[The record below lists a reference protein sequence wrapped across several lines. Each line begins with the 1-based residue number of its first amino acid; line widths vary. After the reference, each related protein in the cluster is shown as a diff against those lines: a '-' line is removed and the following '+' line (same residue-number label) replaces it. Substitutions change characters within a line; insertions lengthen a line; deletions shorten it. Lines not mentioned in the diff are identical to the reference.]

1 MEPRDPQSS
10 NNHPLSQNRIGVL
23 GKGGAGK
30 STVTVLLARE
40 FAARGYEVCVLDA
53 DSTNAGLH
61 LAFGIPEPP
70 TPLIQYFGDMAFT
83 GGAVTCPV
91 DDPTPLPEA
100 ELSLAQLPTPYFKR
114 VDGGT
119 YLLTGG
125 KLGDHGPGLS
135 CDGPIAKIAR
145 DLRINGDRS
154 RALTLVD
161 LKAGIEDSAR
171 GVLPSLDWAI
181 VVVDPTTA
189 AVQMAAT
196 VSQMVQEIQKGTPPA
211 TGHLDTTELAEAARK
226 IYREAR
232 IKGVLAVLNR
242 VSDPTMETYLAG
254 KISEK
259 AGLIP
264 IGALKEDLEIRDAW
278 LHGLPVLAPQ
288 ARAMV
293 RGIVNGLEEAER
305 NRPR

>member
-1 MEPRDPQSS
+1 
-10 NNHPLSQNRIGVL
+10 
-23 GKGGAGK
+23 
-30 STVTVLLARE
+30 VLLARE
-40 FAARGYEVCVLDA
+40 LAARGYEVFVLDA

-61 LAFGIPEPP
+61 LAFGATEPP
-70 TPLIQYFGDMAFT
+70 TPLIQYFGEMAFT

-100 ELSLAQLPTPYFKR
+100 DLSLDDLPTPYFKR
-114 VDGGT
+114 VDEGIC
-119 YLLTGG
+119 LLTGG
-125 KLGDHGPGLS
+125 KLGGHGPGLS

-145 DLRINGDRS
+145 DLRINGGRS
-154 RALTLVD
+154 RTLTLVD

-171 GVLPSLDWAI
+171 GVLPSLDWAV

-196 VSQMVQEIQKGTPPA
+196 VRQMVHEIQKGTPPT
-211 TGHLDTTELAEAARK
+211 TGHLDSADLAEAARK

-242 VSDPTMETYLAG
+242 ITDPTMEAYLAD
-254 KISEK
+254 KISAE
-259 AGLIP
+259 ADLNP
-264 IGALKEDLEIRDAW
+264 IGAPHEDLEIRDAW
-278 LHGLPVLAPQ
+278 LHGLPVLAGQ

-305 NRPR
+305 NRPS

>member
-1 MEPRDPQSS
+1 MATRDPLSP
-10 NNHPLSQNRIGVL
+10 NDHPLSHKRIGVL

-40 FAARGYEVCVLDA
+40 LAARGYEVCVLDA

-61 LAFGIPEPP
+61 LALGSAEPP
-70 TPLIQYFGDMAFT
+70 TPLIQYFGEMVFS

-100 ELSLAQLPTPYFKR
+100 EFSLADLPTPYFKR
-114 VDGGT
+114 LGGGIC
-119 YLLTGG
+119 LLTGG
-125 KLGDHGPGLS
+125 KLGGHGPGLG

-145 DLRINGDRS
+145 DLRINNDRS
-154 RALTLVD
+154 PALTLVD

-171 GVLPSLDWAI
+171 GVLPSLDWAV

-211 TGHLDTTELAEAARK
+211 TSHL
-226 IYREAR
+226 
-232 IKGVLAVLNR
+232 
-242 VSDPTMETYLAG
+242 ET
-254 KISEK
+254 
-259 AGLIP
+259 
-264 IGALKEDLEIRDAW
+264 
-278 LHGLPVLAPQ
+278 V
-288 ARAMV
+288 
-293 RGIVNGLEEAER
+293 
-305 NRPR
+305 